1 MGGGRERFLTPG
13 SWTLVRS
20 GGALIPPEKQDAGF
34 EVAQVGTKREK
45 EEDGERP
52 SFSLLP
58 GRKLDGCCNRNTVF
72 RIDKR
77 RSLVPRQQRR

>member
-34 EVAQVGTKREK
+34 EVAQVGTKMEK
-45 EEDGERP
+45 EEDWERP
-52 SFSLLP
+52 LFPSP
-58 GRKLDGCCNRNTVF
+58 PWK
-72 RIDKR
+72 KA
-77 RSLVPRQQRR
+77 